1 MWFPTLSV
9 FYEGIKSFS
18 VNKDFRVNEYSIELI
33 VHPQVLSKSVITLA
47 TFSSEML

>member
-1 MWFPTLSV
+1 MRVLV
-9 FYEGIKSFS
+9 IQCKSSF
-18 VNKDFRVNEYSIELI
+18 NEDFRVNEYSIELI